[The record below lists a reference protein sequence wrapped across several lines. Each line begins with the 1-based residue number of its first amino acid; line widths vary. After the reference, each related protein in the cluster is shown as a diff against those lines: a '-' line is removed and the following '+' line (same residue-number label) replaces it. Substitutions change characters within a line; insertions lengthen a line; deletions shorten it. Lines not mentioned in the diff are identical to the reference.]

1 MKTNHGIWR
10 KVMFALTFLCATNTL
25 MAQRK
30 VEFNVWPDGAPNT
43 NGLEANEDEK
53 KKDVPSK
60 IVTPTLTVHVANK
73 PNGKAI
79 LCCPGGG
86 YSIVAMNHEGHD
98 MAAWL
103 NAQGYT
109 LAVLKYRMPNG
120 HDEVPLS
127 DALQAMRIL
136 RQHSEEWK
144 ISKIGVMGASAGGH
158 LASTVAT
165 HYTEDSRPDFQVLF
179 YPVISMQP
187 DITHRGSRENL
198 IGKNPSEE
206 LVNKYSNELQ
216 VNAQTPPAFI
226 LHSSDDGGVPVENSI
241 RYYQALVKNRVP
253 VSLHCYPVGGHG
265 WGYRDSFPYKH
276 EWQSELE
283 KWLREL

>member
-10 KVMFALTFLCATNTL
+10 KVMFALSFLCITNTL
-25 MAQRK
+25 VAQKK

-43 NGLEANEDEK
+43 NGLQPNEDEK
-53 KKDVPSK
+53 KNDFPSK

-86 YSIVAMNHEGHD
+86 YSLVAMNLEGND

-103 NAQGYT
+103 NSQGYT

-120 HDEVPLS
+120 NDEVPLS
-127 DALQAMRIL
+127 DALQAMRIM

-144 ISKIGVMGASAGGH
+144 ISKIGIMGASAGGH
-158 LASTVAT
+158 LASTAAT

-179 YPVISMQP
+179 YPVISMQA

-206 LVNKYSNELQ
+206 LVNKYSNELH

-226 LHSSDDGGVPVENSI
+226 LHSSDDGGVSVENSI

-253 VSLHCYPVGGHG
+253 VALHCYPVGGHG

-276 EWQSELE
+276 EWKGELE

>member
-1 MKTNHGIWR
+1 MKTNRGIWR

-30 VEFNVWPDGAPNT
+30 VELSVWPDGAPNT
-43 NGLEANEDEK
+43 NGLAANEDEK
-53 KKDVPSK
+53 KTDFPSK

-86 YSIVAMNHEGHD
+86 YSIVAMNHEGND

-120 HDEVPLS
+120 NDEVPLS

-144 ISKIGVMGASAGGH
+144 ISKIGIMGASAGGH
-158 LASTVAT
+158 LASTAAT

-179 YPVISMQP
+179 YPVISMQS

-206 LVNKYSNELQ
+206 LVNKYSNELH

-226 LHSSDDGGVPVENSI
+226 LHSSDDGGVVVENSI

-253 VSLHCYPVGGHG
+253 VSFHCYPVGGHG

-276 EWQSELE
+276 LWKEELE

>member
-10 KVMFALTFLCATNTL
+10 KVMFALSFLCITNTL
-25 MAQRK
+25 VAQKK

-43 NGLEANEDEK
+43 NGLQPNEDEK
-53 KKDVPSK
+53 KNDFPSK

-86 YSIVAMNHEGHD
+86 YSLVAMNLEGND

-103 NAQGYT
+103 NSQGYT

-120 HDEVPLS
+120 NDEVPLS
-127 DALQAMRIL
+127 DALQAMRIM

-144 ISKIGVMGASAGGH
+144 ISKIGIMGASAGGH
-158 LASTVAT
+158 LASTAAT

-179 YPVISMQP
+179 YPVISMQA

-206 LVNKYSNELQ
+206 LVNKYSNELH
-216 VNAQTPPAFI
+216 VNTQTPPAFI
-226 LHSSDDGGVPVENSI
+226 LHSSDDGGVSVENSI

-253 VSLHCYPVGGHG
+253 VALHCYPVGGHG

-276 EWQSELE
+276 EWKGELE

>member
-1 MKTNHGIWR
+1 MKTNRGIWR

-30 VEFNVWPDGAPNT
+30 VELSVWPDGAPNT

-53 KKDVPSK
+53 KTDFPSK

-86 YSIVAMNHEGHD
+86 YSIVAMNHEGND

-120 HDEVPLS
+120 NDEVPLS

-136 RQHSEEWK
+136 RQHGEEWK
-144 ISKIGVMGASAGGH
+144 ISKIGIMGASAGGH
-158 LASTVAT
+158 LASTAAT

-179 YPVISMQP
+179 YPVISMQS

-206 LVNKYSNELQ
+206 LVNKYSNELH

-226 LHSSDDGGVPVENSI
+226 LHSSDDGGVVVENSI

-253 VSLHCYPVGGHG
+253 VSFHCYPVGGHG

-276 EWQSELE
+276 LWKEELE

>member
-1 MKTNHGIWR
+1 
-10 KVMFALTFLCATNTL
+10 MFALSFLCITNTL
-25 MAQRK
+25 VAQKK

-43 NGLEANEDEK
+43 NGLQPNEDEK
-53 KKDVPSK
+53 KNDFPSK

-86 YSIVAMNHEGHD
+86 YSLVAINLEGND

-103 NAQGYT
+103 NSQGYT

-120 HDEVPLS
+120 NDEVPLS
-127 DALQAMRIL
+127 DALQAMRIM

-144 ISKIGVMGASAGGH
+144 ISKIGIMGASAGGH
-158 LASTVAT
+158 LASTAAT

-179 YPVISMQP
+179 YPVISMQA

-206 LVNKYSNELQ
+206 LVNKYSNELH

-226 LHSSDDGGVPVENSI
+226 LHSSDDGGVSVENSI

-253 VSLHCYPVGGHG
+253 VALHCYPVGGHG

-276 EWQSELE
+276 EWKGELE

>member
-1 MKTNHGIWR
+1 MKVNSRIWR
-10 KVMFALTFLCATNTL
+10 KVVCAMTFLCITNVL

-30 VEFNVWPDGAPNT
+30 VELNVWPDGAPNT

-53 KKDVPSK
+53 KNDFPSK
-60 IVTPTLTVHVANK
+60 IVTPTLTIHVANR

-86 YSIVAMNHEGHD
+86 YSLVAMNLEGND

-103 NAQGYT
+103 NSQGYT

-127 DALQAMRIL
+127 DALQAMRIM

-144 ISKIGVMGASAGGH
+144 ISKIGIMGASAGGH

-179 YPVISMQP
+179 YPVISMQA
-187 DITHRGSRENL
+187 DIAHRGSRENL
-198 IGKNPSEE
+198 LGKNPSEE

-253 VSLHCYPVGGHG
+253 VALHCYPVGGHG

-276 EWQSELE
+276 EWKGELE

>member
-1 MKTNHGIWR
+1 MKTNHGFWR
-10 KVMFALTFLCATNTL
+10 KVMFALTFFCATNSM

-53 KKDVPSK
+53 KKDFPSK

-86 YSIVAMNHEGHD
+86 YSIVAMNHEGND
-98 MAAWL
+98 MAAWF
-103 NAQGYT
+103 NAQGIT
-109 LAVLKYRMPNG
+109 FAVLKYRMPNG

-127 DALQAMRIL
+127 DALQAMRIMC
-136 RQHSEEWK
+136 QHSEEWK

-158 LASTVAT
+158 LASTAAT

-179 YPVISMQP
+179 YPVISMQA

-198 IGKNPSEE
+198 IGKNPTEE
-206 LVNKYSNELQ
+206 LVNLYSNELQ
-216 VNAQTPPAFI
+216 VNEQTPPAFI

-276 EWQSELE
+276 EWKGELE

>member
-1 MKTNHGIWR
+1 
-10 KVMFALTFLCATNTL
+10 MFALAFLCATNTL

-30 VEFNVWPDGAPNT
+30 VELNVWPDGAPNT

-53 KKDVPSK
+53 KKDFPSK

-86 YSIVAMNHEGHD
+86 YSIVAMNHEGND

-127 DALQAMRIL
+127 DALQAMRIM
-136 RQHSEEWK
+136 RQHSEEWG

-158 LASTVAT
+158 LASTAAT

-179 YPVISMQP
+179 YPVISMQA

-206 LVNKYSNELQ
+206 LVNKYSNELH

-226 LHSSDDGGVPVENSI
+226 LHSSDDGGVVVENTI

-276 EWQSELE
+276 LWKEELE

>member
-10 KVMFALTFLCATNTL
+10 KVMFALSFLCITNTL
-25 MAQRK
+25 VAQKK

-43 NGLEANEDEK
+43 NGLQPNEDEK
-53 KKDVPSK
+53 KNDFPSK

-86 YSIVAMNHEGHD
+86 YSLVAMNLEGNE

-103 NAQGYT
+103 NSQGYT

-120 HDEVPLS
+120 NDEVPLS
-127 DALQAMRIL
+127 DALQAMRIM

-144 ISKIGVMGASAGGH
+144 ISKIGIMGASAGGH
-158 LASTVAT
+158 LASTAAT

-179 YPVISMQP
+179 YPVISMQA

-206 LVNKYSNELQ
+206 LVNKYSNELH

-253 VSLHCYPVGGHG
+253 VALHCYPVGGHG

-276 EWQSELE
+276 EWKGELE

>member
-1 MKTNHGIWR
+1 MKTNRGIWR

-30 VEFNVWPDGAPNT
+30 VELSVWPDGAPNT

-53 KKDVPSK
+53 KTDFPSK

-86 YSIVAMNHEGHD
+86 YSIVAMNHEGND

-120 HDEVPLS
+120 NDEVPLS
-127 DALQAMRIL
+127 D
-136 RQHSEEWK
+136 E
-144 ISKIGVMGASAGGH
+144 IGRAHV
-158 LASTVAT
+158 
-165 HYTEDSRPDFQVLF
+165 
-179 YPVISMQP
+179 
-187 DITHRGSRENL
+187 
-198 IGKNPSEE
+198 
-206 LVNKYSNELQ
+206 
-216 VNAQTPPAFI
+216 
-226 LHSSDDGGVPVENSI
+226 
-241 RYYQALVKNRVP
+241 
-253 VSLHCYPVGGHG
+253 
-265 WGYRDSFPYKH
+265 
-276 EWQSELE
+276 
-283 KWLREL
+283 

>member
-1 MKTNHGIWR
+1 
-10 KVMFALTFLCATNTL
+10 MFALSFLCITNTL
-25 MAQRK
+25 VAQKK

-43 NGLEANEDEK
+43 NGLQPNEDEK
-53 KKDVPSK
+53 KNDFPSK

-86 YSIVAMNHEGHD
+86 YSLVAMNLEGND

-103 NAQGYT
+103 NSQGYT

-120 HDEVPLS
+120 NDEVPLS
-127 DALQAMRIL
+127 DALQAMRIM

-144 ISKIGVMGASAGGH
+144 ISKIGIMGASAGGH
-158 LASTVAT
+158 LASTAAT

-179 YPVISMQP
+179 YPVISMQA

-206 LVNKYSNELQ
+206 LVNKYSNELH

-253 VSLHCYPVGGHG
+253 VALHCYPVGGHG

-276 EWQSELE
+276 EWKGELE

>member
-53 KKDVPSK
+53 KKDFPSK

-226 LHSSDDGGVPVENSI
+226 LHSSVDGGVPVENSI

>member
-1 MKTNHGIWR
+1 
-10 KVMFALTFLCATNTL
+10 MFALTFLCATNTL

-53 KKDVPSK
+53 KKDFPSK